1 MGIRETLLDC
11 KISTNASLHFKDIMQ
26 TLRTTQA
33 NYFTKKELAK
43 SSQEELK
50 SLQEQYAIAL
60 SLEPSVEEIAN
71 QASTEGN
78 CTELRTALK
87 QVKITQAKYLT
98 SLNNAYS
105 TEEKLEEAKDQ
116 YAIAL
121 SFEPTQ
127 RKLTLYPQR

>member
-1 MGIRETLLDC
+1 M
-11 KISTNASLHFKDIMQ
+11 
-26 TLRTTQA
+26 
-33 NYFTKKELAK
+33 
-43 SSQEELK
+43 K

-105 TEEKLEEAKDQ
+105 TEEKLEEAKEQ

-121 SFEPTQ
+121 SLEPTTEEINSLPSEVGKGTVLETILLQ
-127 RKLTLYPQR
+127 LRTLTLEYCKKKNKIKKATI